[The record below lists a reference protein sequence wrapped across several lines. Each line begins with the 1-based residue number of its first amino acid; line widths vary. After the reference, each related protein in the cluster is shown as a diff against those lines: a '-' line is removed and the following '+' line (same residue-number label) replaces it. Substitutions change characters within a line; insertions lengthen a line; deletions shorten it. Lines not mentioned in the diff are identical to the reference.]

1 MTESQ
6 AELIVSIFRN
16 IKEKESIIKSLSQID
31 NDVVIFSPYSGNK
44 VMIDD
49 INFIRQ
55 LKEITINHY
64 TEQLS
69 YLKAQLENL

>member
-6 AELIVSIFRN
+6 AEFISSISRN
-16 IKEKESIIKSLSQID
+16 IKEKESIIKSLTQINGD
-31 NDVVIFSPYSGNK
+31 IVIFSPYDTNR

-64 TEQLS
+64 TEQLA

>member
-6 AELIVSIFRN
+6 AEFIGSISRN
-16 IKEKESIIKSLSQID
+16 IKEKESIIKSLTQINGD
-31 NDVVIFSPYSGNK
+31 IVVFSPYDTNR
-44 VMIDD
+44 VIIDD

>member
-6 AELIVSIFRN
+6 AELIVLISRN
-16 IKEKESIIKSLSQID
+16 IKEKESIIKSLTQIN

-55 LKEITINHY
+55 LKEITITHY
-64 TEQLS
+64 EQQLA
-69 YLKAQLENL
+69 YLKKQLENL

>member
-6 AELIVSIFRN
+6 AEFISSISRN
-16 IKEKESIIKSLSQID
+16 IKEKESIIKSLGQINGD
-31 NDVVIFSPYSGNK
+31 IVVFSPYDTNR

>member
-6 AELIVSIFRN
+6 AEFISSISRN
-16 IKEKESIIKSLSQID
+16 IKEKESIIKSLTQINGD
-31 NDVVIFSPYSGNK
+31 IVVFSPYDTNR

-55 LKEITINHY
+55 LKEITITHY
-64 TEQLS
+64 EQQLT
-69 YLKAQLENL
+69 YLKKQLETL

>member
-6 AELIVSIFRN
+6 AEFISSISRS
-16 IKEKESIIKSLSQID
+16 IKEKESIIKSLTQINGD
-31 NDVVIFSPYSGNK
+31 IVVFSPYDTNR
-44 VMIDD
+44 VLIDD

>member
-6 AELIVSIFRN
+6 AEFIGSISRN
-16 IKEKESIIKSLSQID
+16 IKEKESIIKSLTQINGD
-31 NDVVIFSPYSGNK
+31 IVVFSPYDTNR

-64 TEQLS
+64 TEQLA
-69 YLKAQLENL
+69 YLKKQLENL

>member
-1 MTESQ
+1 MTEKQ
-6 AELIVSIFRN
+6 AEFIGSISRN
-16 IKEKESIIKSLSQID
+16 IKEKESIIKSLTQI
-31 NDVVIFSPYSGNK
+31 NGNIVVFSPYDTNR

>member
-6 AELIVSIFRN
+6 AEFIGSISRN
-16 IKEKESIIKSLSQID
+16 IKEKESIIKSLTQINGD
-31 NDVVIFSPYSGNK
+31 IVVFSPYDTNR

-55 LKEITINHY
+55 LKEITITHY
-64 TEQLS
+64 TEQLT
-69 YLKAQLENL
+69 YLKKQLENL

>member
-6 AELIVSIFRN
+6 AEFISSISRN
-16 IKEKESIIKSLSQID
+16 IKEKESIIKSLTQINGD
-31 NDVVIFSPYSGNK
+31 IVVFSPYDTNR

-55 LKEITINHY
+55 LKEITITHY
-64 TEQLS
+64 EQQLA
-69 YLKAQLENL
+69 YLKKQLENL

>member
-6 AELIVSIFRN
+6 AEFIGSISRS
-16 IKEKESIIKSLSQID
+16 IKEKESIIKSLTQIND
-31 NDVVIFSPYSGNK
+31 DVVVFSPYSGNK

-49 INFIRQ
+49 INFIKQ

-69 YLKAQLENL
+69 YLKKQLENL

>member
-1 MTESQ
+1 MTEKQ
-6 AELIVSIFRN
+6 AEFIGSISRN
-16 IKEKESIIKSLSQID
+16 IKEKESIIKSLTQI
-31 NDVVIFSPYSGNK
+31 NGNIVVFSPYDTNR

-69 YLKAQLENL
+69 YLKSQLENL

>member
-6 AELIVSIFRN
+6 AEFISSISRN
-16 IKEKESIIKSLSQID
+16 IKEKESIIKSLTQINGD
-31 NDVVIFSPYSGNK
+31 IVVFSPYDTNR

-49 INFIRQ
+49 INFIRR

>member
-6 AELIVSIFRN
+6 AEFISSISRN
-16 IKEKESIIKSLSQID
+16 IKEKESIIKSLTQINGD
-31 NDVVIFSPYSGNK
+31 IVVFSPYDTNR

>member
-6 AELIVSIFRN
+6 AEVIVSIFRN
-16 IKEKESIIKSLSQID
+16 IKEKESIIKSLTQINGD
-31 NDVVIFSPYSGNK
+31 IVVFSPYDTNK

-49 INFIRQ
+49 IDFIRQ

-64 TEQLS
+64 EQQLAFF
-69 YLKAQLENL
+69 KKQLENL

>member
-6 AELIVSIFRN
+6 AEFIGSISRS
-16 IKEKESIIKSLSQID
+16 IKEKESIIKSLTQINGD
-31 NDVVIFSPYSGNK
+31 IVVFSPYDTNR

-55 LKEITINHY
+55 LKEITITHY
-64 TEQLS
+64 EQQLS

>member
-6 AELIVSIFRN
+6 AEFISSISRN
-16 IKEKESIIKSLSQID
+16 IKEKESIIKSLTQINGD
-31 NDVVIFSPYSGNK
+31 IVVFSPYDTNR

-64 TEQLS
+64 TEQLA
-69 YLKAQLENL
+69 YLKKQLENL

>member
-6 AELIVSIFRN
+6 AEFIGSISRN

>member
-6 AELIVSIFRN
+6 AEFIGSISRS
-16 IKEKESIIKSLSQID
+16 IKEKESIIKSLTQIND
-31 NDVVIFSPYSGNK
+31 DVVVFSPYSGNK

>member
-1 MTESQ
+1 MTEKQ
-6 AELIVSIFRN
+6 AEFIGSISRN
-16 IKEKESIIKSLSQID
+16 IKEKESIIKSLTQINGD
-31 NDVVIFSPYSGNK
+31 IVVFSPYDTNR

-64 TEQLS
+64 TKQLS

>member
-6 AELIVSIFRN
+6 AEFIGSISRN
-16 IKEKESIIKSLSQID
+16 IKEKESIIKSLKQI
-31 NDVVIFSPYSGNK
+31 NGEIIVFSPYDTNR

-55 LKEITINHY
+55 LKEITITHY
-64 TEQLS
+64 EQQLA
-69 YLKAQLENL
+69 YLKKQLENL

>member
-6 AELIVSIFRN
+6 AEFIGSISRS
-16 IKEKESIIKSLSQID
+16 IKEKESIIKSLTQIND
-31 NDVVIFSPYSGNK
+31 DVVVFSLYSGNK

-55 LKEITINHY
+55 LKEITITHY
-64 TEQLS
+64 EQQLT
-69 YLKAQLENL
+69 YLKKQLENL

>member
-16 IKEKESIIKSLSQID
+16 IKEKKSIIKSLSQID

>member
-6 AELIVSIFRN
+6 AEFISSISRN
-16 IKEKESIIKSLSQID
+16 IKEKESIIKSLTQID
-31 NDVVIFSPYSGNK
+31 GDVVVFSPYSGNK

>member
-6 AELIVSIFRN
+6 AEFIVSISRN
-16 IKEKESIIKSLSQID
+16 IKEKESIIKSLTQID
-31 NDVVIFSPYSGNK
+31 GDIVVFSPYDTNR

-49 INFIRQ
+49 INFIRR

-69 YLKAQLENL
+69 YLKAQLEKL

>member
-6 AELIVSIFRN
+6 AEFIGSISRS
-16 IKEKESIIKSLSQID
+16 IKEKESIIKSLTQIND
-31 NDVVIFSPYSGNK
+31 DVVIFSPYSGNK

-55 LKEITINHY
+55 LKEITITHY
-64 TEQLS
+64 EQQLA
-69 YLKAQLENL
+69 YLKKQLENL

>member
-1 MTESQ
+1 
-6 AELIVSIFRN
+6 
-16 IKEKESIIKSLSQID
+16 
-31 NDVVIFSPYSGNK
+31 
-44 VMIDD
+44 MIDD

>member
-6 AELIVSIFRN
+6 AELIVLIFRN
-16 IKEKESIIKSLSQID
+16 IKEKESIIKSLLQID

>member
-6 AELIVSIFRN
+6 AEFISSISRN
-16 IKEKESIIKSLSQID
+16 IKEKESIIKSLTQINGD
-31 NDVVIFSPYSGNK
+31 IVVFSPYDTNR

-64 TEQLS
+64 TEQLG

>member
-6 AELIVSIFRN
+6 AEFISSISIN
-16 IKEKESIIKSLSQID
+16 IKEKESIIKSLTQINGD
-31 NDVVIFSPYSGNK
+31 IVVFSPYNTNR

-55 LKEITINHY
+55 LKEISIKHY
-64 TEQLS
+64 QQQLD
-69 YLKAQLENL
+69 YLKKQLENL

>member
-16 IKEKESIIKSLSQID
+16 IKEKESIIKSLLQID